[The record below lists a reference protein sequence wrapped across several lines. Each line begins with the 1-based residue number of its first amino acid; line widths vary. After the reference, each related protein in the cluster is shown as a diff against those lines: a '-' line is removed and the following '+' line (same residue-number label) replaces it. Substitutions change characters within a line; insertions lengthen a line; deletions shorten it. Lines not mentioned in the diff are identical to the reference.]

1 MGKSLSMEKN
11 SCRALVYKCKLLP
24 DHCCQPCKDALELS
38 VGYLADHRELWNGVC
53 HRLHFPDLMNQD
65 SEQAAT
71 SKRSRHATV
80 RYEATPSKGKMLY
93 MFNDASPKR
102 ASPKR
107 ESEKKTKMNA
117 LQAISN
123 LQDRDFDRAIA
134 SRYVAAADDRHADKE
149 NKKRKI
155 SWCSLPNGGQSK
167 AAVNKQKKLAG
178 QVFNGMAK
186 QIGGSNANDFRE
198 EAMDSML
205 KQAPF
210 LMWSPSKS
218 SFEQAAPTSAA
229 HAGSADKATTDDHS
243 EELGVQDS
251 SHEATTGNSPS
262 RVSNKKI
269 RGRMQRLTK
278 SQERL
283 KLEIGTSLIADLQKM
298 EKNEERRPILA
309 CHTEYT
315 KDDLERVSD
324 SCMSSTYLCYFKH

>member
-1 MGKSLSMEKN
+1 MEKN
-11 SCRALVYKCKLLP
+11 SCRALVDKCKLMP
-24 DHCCQPCKDALELS
+24 DQCCQPCKDVLDLS
-38 VGYLADHRELWNGVC
+38 PRYLANHRELWYGVC

-71 SKRSRHATV
+71 PKRRQVATA

-93 MFNDASPKR
+93 MFKD

-107 ESEKKTKMNA
+107 ESAKKTKMNA

-123 LQDRDFDRAIA
+123 LQDRDVDRAIA
-134 SRYVAAADDRHADKE
+134 SRYVAAADDRTDNKE
-149 NKKRKI
+149 NKKI

-167 AAVNKQKKLAG
+167 AAVNKRKKLAG

-198 EAMDSML
+198 EAIDTSL

-210 LMWSPSKS
+210 LMCGDCSPSKS
-218 SFEQAAPTSAA
+218 SSEQAAPTSAA
-229 HAGSADKATTDDHS
+229 HGSADKATTDDHY
-243 EELGVQDS
+243 EELDVQDS
-251 SHEATTGNSPS
+251 SDEATTGNSPS
-262 RVSNKKI
+262 RVSYKKM
-269 RGRMQRLTK
+269 RGRKQRLTK
-278 SQERL
+278 RQERL
-283 KLEIGTSLIADLQKM
+283 KSEIGTSLIADLQKM

-315 KDDLERVSD
+315 KDELERVSD
-324 SCMSSTYLCYFKH
+324 SCMSSTSLCYFSH